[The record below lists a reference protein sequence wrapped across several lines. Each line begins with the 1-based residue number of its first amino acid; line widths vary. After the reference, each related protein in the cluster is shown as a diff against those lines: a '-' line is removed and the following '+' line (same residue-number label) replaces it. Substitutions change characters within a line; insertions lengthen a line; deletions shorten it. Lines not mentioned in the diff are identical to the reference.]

1 MIPGLSGSAL
11 SHDALTSHGYTAR
24 PDEAG
29 EVAGRELSRWFV
41 TVARQAGPAWSA
53 RQVFDQVAVP
63 FCQCLGFQIVPSTAG
78 RECVHGQLLF
88 KGSIVGVL
96 IVIGWGQDPSSAW
109 RESVRL
115 GIGSSLRWCFCF
127 NGPSLRIF
135 DAARTHSRRYAQFDL
150 ASVASEPETFALT
163 WRILAAARVATIDG
177 GLAEAIRVSERH
189 RIDVREA
196 LQSGVHQALTCLTT
210 AFVHARGRTRR
221 AAAPSSIAFDES
233 LVVVYRVLF
242 LLFAEAR
249 GLVPM
254 WHPVFRESY
263 TIEALRPIVETR
275 GQRGGVWPALQA
287 IARLAHEGCRAGTLR
302 VPPFNGRLFSP
313 VHAPLADSLP
323 LDETLVRQALGALT
337 TRPARDGLQRI
348 AFADLGVEHLGGVY
362 ERVLDFDLATVEGRA
377 QLVRGDARKST
388 GSFYTPRSLTEH
400 LVRRTLAPLV
410 TDRDPDAIL
419 RLRVVDPAMG
429 SGAFL
434 VAACRYLAQAYETA
448 LVRDGVVGARDVTD
462 AERARFR
469 RVVAQHCLYGVD
481 RNPMAVQLARLS
493 LWLATLS
500 GDRPLTFFDHH
511 LRTGNSLVGAR
522 LDEIV
527 RADVRGARSRALPLF
542 DAEWLERDVRDAVV
556 SHVSLRDG
564 REDTLEEVRAKE
576 RLFARLSSDDGPLA
590 RWKRVADLW
599 CAGWFVPSVR
609 RLPTA
614 IYRDLLDQTRA
625 LPDSVSSPLLDS
637 ASGAAERERFFH
649 WTLEFPEVFATSDRV
664 MAAAGFDAVLG
675 NPPWDVL
682 RSADGTS
689 LTRFSRE
696 SGCYRQQGG
705 GHANLYQ
712 LFAERSLSL
721 LRDGGRLG
729 LVLPSGFTTD
739 HGCASLRRQLLDE
752 TTVDSLTMVDNREAL
767 FPIHRSLKF
776 VLLTSTKGGRSSVV
790 PCRCGVHA
798 PSHFDRLPETGV
810 DPGAVIVTRELL
822 QRISGD
828 QLAIPEF
835 STPVDAILAGRLAL
849 AHPAAA
855 SAEGWSLRFG
865 RELNATD
872 DRSHFVTSRDG
883 TLPVVEGKQ
892 VQPFQADI
900 SASQQ
905 FIDRDDAARLLPSRP
920 FEKPRLAYRD
930 VAAATNRLT
939 LIAAVLPA
947 DTVTTHTLFCLKTPL
962 DDQAQHALCGL
973 FNSYVANYLVRMRV
987 STHVTVSIVERLPL
1001 PAMDREGRAF
1011 HELVLLVQCLA
1022 RDVADREAAAAHQA
1036 LAARVYGLTAAEFEQ
1051 VLGTFPLV
1059 DRADRDLALQVFV
1072 DRL

>member
-11 SHDALTSHGYTAR
+11 SHDALTTHGYTAP

-29 EVAGRELSRWFV
+29 QVAGRELSRWFA
-41 TVARQAGPAWSA
+41 TVSRQAGPAWSA

-63 FCQCLGFQIVPSTAG
+63 FCQRLGFQIVPSTPG
-78 RECVHGQLLF
+78 RGCVHGQLLS
-88 KGSIVGVL
+88 KGSIVAVL
-96 IVIGWGQDPSSAW
+96 MVIGWGQDPSSSW

-115 GIGSSLRWCFCF
+115 GIGASVRWCFCF

-150 ASVASEPETFALT
+150 ASVATEPETFAVA

-177 GLAEAIRVSERH
+177 GLGEAIKASERH
-189 RIDVREA
+189 RIDVRDA

-210 AFVHARGRTRR
+210 AFVNARGRTRR
-221 AAAPSSIAFDES
+221 VAAPSGIAFDES

-287 IARLAHEGCRAGTLR
+287 IARLAHKGCRAGTLR

-377 QLVRGDARKST
+377 QLVRGDARKAT

-410 TDRDPDAIL
+410 LERDPDAIL
-419 RLRVVDPAMG
+419 RLRIVDPAMG

-448 LVRDGVVGARDVTD
+448 LVRGGVVAVCDVTD

-527 RADVRGARSRALPLF
+527 RAGVRGARSHGMPLF
-542 DAEWLERDVRDAVV
+542 DAEWLERDVRDAVA

-564 REDTLEEVRAKE
+564 REDTLEEIRAKE
-576 RLFARLSSDDGPLA
+576 RLFARLNSDAGPLA

-599 CAGWFVPSVR
+599 CAGWFAPSVR
-609 RLPTA
+609 RLPGA
-614 IYRDLLDQTRA
+614 IYRDLLDDTRA

-637 ASGAAERERFFH
+637 ASAAAGRERFFH
-649 WTLEFPEVFATSDRV
+649 WTLEFPEVFGGSAT
-664 MAAAGFDAVLG
+664 AGFDAVLG

-682 RSADGTS
+682 RSTEGAS

-776 VLLTSTKGGRSSVV
+776 VLLTSTKGGRSSVL
-790 PCRCGVHA
+790 PCRFGVHA
-798 PSHFDRLPETGV
+798 TSDFDRLPETGA
-810 DPGAVIVTRELL
+810 DPGAVMATRELL
-822 QRISGD
+822 ERISGD

-835 STPVDAILAGRLAL
+835 STQADAVLAGRLAL
-849 AHPAAA
+849 AQPAAA
-855 SAEGWSLRFG
+855 SAEGWNLRFG

-872 DRSHFVTSRDG
+872 DRSQFIASREG
-883 TLPVVEGKQ
+883 AVPVVEGKQ
-892 VQPFQADI
+892 VQPFQVDVN
-900 SASQQ
+900 ASQQ
-905 FIDRDDAARLLPSRP
+905 FIDPGVAAQLLPSRP

-947 DTVTTHTLFCLKTPL
+947 NTVTTHTLFCLKTPL

-1001 PAMDREGRAF
+1001 PVLDRCSRAF
-1011 HELVLLVQCLA
+1011 HELVLLVQSLV
-1022 RDVADREAAAAHQA
+1022 RDAGDRDAAAAHQA
-1036 LAARVYGLTAAEFEQ
+1036 LAARVYGLTAAEFEH

-1059 DRADRDLALQVFV
+1059 DRTDRDLALQVFV